1 MDLETNPPLKP
12 LDSIDQT
19 VLDAHDL
26 ATLGHDQAL
35 SRKFSIWSMLA
46 LGFCVLG
53 TWGTFA
59 QDLATGLTNGG
70 PVGILWGLLLVTI
83 CNICVALSLG
93 ELCSSMPTAL
103 GQAYWVFRLW
113 NSPTG
118 RFTSYLCAWINTFGW
133 WTLAASANAFMTNF
147 ILGIKVMFD
156 IHWSGA
162 AEGWVQLLLYI
173 GLTFL
178 LTVVNLVSCRSDRT
192 LPILN
197 NFIGLWFAGLFVV
210 ISIVMIACVAAK
222 PNLSFQSARFVF
234 ATWSNRTEWSD
245 GVTWFIGLVQ
255 AAYGLTAFDSVIHMA
270 EEIPAPRT
278 NVPKTIWMSVVCGAV
293 TGFIFMVICLF
304 CIQNLGRVLSSP
316 TGLPFIELIQ
326 STVGLNG
333 GAVLIAMFVANGL
346 GQGVS
351 IMTTSSRLTWGFARD
366 GGIPWSQYFAHV
378 DQKWKVPVRALWLQ
392 GALIAVVGFLYLGV
406 TTVLEAILSVSTI
419 ALTISYC
426 IPILTLLCV
435 GRDKLPPGPFSL
447 GKFGP
452 TINWVSVV
460 YCVITT
466 VFFFFPGSP
475 TPTPSDMN
483 YAIAVFGVMLVIAIG
498 FWIFKGHK
506 TYLTSE
512 EAMNIIIQA
521 RCQEESAGATPDG
534 KEGKTGSFCT

>member
-35 SRKFSIWSMLA
+35 SRKFSILSMLA

-118 RFTSYLCAWINTFGW
+118 RFTSYICAWINTFGW

-147 ILGIKVMFD
+147 ILGLKVMFD
-156 IHWSGA
+156 VQWSGA
-162 AEGWVQLLLYI
+162 TEGWVQLLLYI
-173 GLTFL
+173 GLTL
-178 LTVVNLVSCRSDRT
+178 MLTVVNLVSCRSDRT

-210 ISIVMIACVAAK
+210 ISIVMIACVATK
-222 PNLSFQSARFVF
+222 PNLSFQPARFVF
-234 ATWSNRTEWSD
+234 ATWSNQTEWND
-245 GVTWFIGLVQ
+245 GVAWFIGLVQ

-270 EEIPAPRT
+270 EEIPAPRK

-304 CIQNLGRVLSSP
+304 CIQNLSYVLSSP
-316 TGLPFIELIQ
+316 TGLPFIELVQ

-366 GGIPWSQYFAHV
+366 GGIPWSQYFARV
-378 DQKWKVPVRALWLQ
+378 DRTWKVPVRALWLQ
-392 GALIAVVGFLYLGV
+392 GALITVVGFLYLGV

-426 IPILTLLCV
+426 IPIWTLLCV

-475 TPTPSDMN
+475 APTPSDMN
-483 YAIAVFGVMLVIAIG
+483 YAIAVFGVMLILAIG
-498 FWIFKGHK
+498 FWVFKGHK

-512 EAMNIIIQA
+512 DAMNIIIQA